1 MENSG
6 RLSLGRVEMRLCI
19 FVRNGVLDA
28 LNVHVLEFVALKQL
42 SFAPDVYLVLDF
54 PFRTEFA
61 SRNPAYPGNW

>member
-6 RLSLGRVEMRLCI
+6 RLSFGRVEMRLC
-19 FVRNGVLDA
+19 NGVLDA

-42 SFAPDVYLVLDF
+42 SLAPDVYLFLVF